1 MDRFRFLSKARVTY
15 NKACSILAIIALIR
29 LMSSKRFEKAI
40 KSNEAVP
47 AIIIEN
53 INVTMTSCKEHN
65 LTVPGAL
72 QALALLHA
80 PPQKP
85 TK

>member
-1 MDRFRFLSKARVTY
+1 M
-15 NKACSILAIIALIR
+15 LAIMALIR

-40 KSNEAVP
+40 QANEAVP
-47 AIIIEN
+47 ATILDN
-53 INVTMTSCKEHN
+53 ISQTMASCKECN

-80 PPQKP
+80 PIKKP